1 MTIVKSTEEQ
11 LNELIETLLDLPMGW
26 QKKANCRGVNPNLFY
41 PERGVSTSEAKAVCA
56 GCQVKEECL
65 EFAVQRGE
73 KFGIWGGMSER
84 ERRKIRRARRQQTHE
99 SEGLKTEPLP
109 KAAGS

>member
-1 MTIVKSTEEQ
+1 MTILKPTEDHLDEF
-11 LNELIETLLDLPMGW
+11 IETLIDLPLDW

-41 PERGVSTSEAKAVCA
+41 PERGVSTSEAKAVCS
-56 GCQVKEECL
+56 GCQVKQECL

-84 ERRKIRRARRQQTHE
+84 ERRKIRRARRQQAHE
-99 SEGLKTEPLP
+99 SERLKTEPLP